1 MYLVKSPNPRY
12 LRHLSQASSP
22 AWCCWCCP
30 TCRKRKWFWIC
41 FEASPFHHCQSSVI
55 SVPEIWQ
62 LFCVL
67 RCEHAFFNVL
77 GYLVDHRIYIFT
89 STGFKERAQIWFL
102 TLSRL
107 QEILNQLKS
116 KRLTTSRCCSPW
128 RRSRHRLLKESR
140 PLLLSRLDQ
149 TLDLV
154 VLVLVLLEDC
164 CQIWAEKHNFHQ
176 GFISVLLPT
185 GQSVWI

>member
-1 MYLVKSPNPRY
+1 MYLVKSPNHRY
-12 LRHLSQASSP
+12 LRLLSQASSP

-30 TCRKRKWFWIC
+30 ICVGNANHFEFVLKLHLFIIAKALLSPFLRFGNYFVFCDARRHCRKSRTLVATSSRTSKKI
-41 FEASPFHHCQSSVI
+41 EKPF
-55 SVPEIWQ
+55 Q
-62 LFCVL
+62 L
-67 RCEHAFFNVL
+67 E
-77 GYLVDHRIYIFT
+77 
-89 STGFKERAQIWFL
+89 
-102 TLSRL
+102 
-107 QEILNQLKS
+107 S
-116 KRLTTSRCCSPW
+116 KLLTSRCCSPW

-164 CQIWAEKHNFHQ
+164 CQIWSEKHNFHEPGHQ

>member
-1 MYLVKSPNPRY
+1 MILNLFWSFTFSSLPKLCY
-12 LRHLSQASSP
+12 LRSWDL
-22 AWCCWCCP
+22 
-30 TCRKRKWFWIC
+30 TIILC
-41 FEASPFHHCQSSVI
+41 FAM
-55 SVPEIWQ
+55 WTG
-62 LFCVL
+62 
-67 RCEHAFFNVL
+67 FFYVL

-107 QEILNQLKS
+107 QERLNQLES

-154 VLVLVLLEDC
+154 VLVLFILGDNCQFGMDGIGLDGMVIIYNRPPGILLSDLGWE
-164 CQIWAEKHNFHQ
+164 
-176 GFISVLLPT
+176 T
-185 GQSVWI
+185 